1 MDDEIII
8 GKNPVIEA
16 LRSGRSINK
25 VLISNQLNQITERDL
40 QNLAKKAKTIVQKVP
55 KSKLDQIT
63 KGKHQ
68 GVIAYVTAYQYA
80 TVNDILNH
88 AKQKSESPFIFILDE
103 IEDPHNLGAILRT
116 ADATG
121 VHGIIIPKRRAVG
134 LTETVAKASAGAIE
148 HIPVARVTNIAQTIE
163 QLKENNIWIVGT
175 DERESKDYRTL
186 DGETAIALVIGNEGK
201 GISRLVKEKCDWMVH
216 IPMKGFIPSLNAS
229 VAAGILMYEIFR
241 KRNPLEG
248 EGG

>member
-248 EGG
+248 EDG